1 MESDR
6 RSWWTRHWKWAAP
19 SGCLVIVLLLFGGCV
34 AQFSGVYGMV
44 KDTGA
49 YTQAIE
55 RVRSN
60 PDAVAVLGTPV
71 TTGWMLEGRVDDRGA
86 TGTADYSVPV
96 SGPRG
101 SGTLHIEARKSGGR
115 WTFREL
121 RLVPDDGP
129 PIDLRTP
136 EERTGERDE
145 TGEDDAV
152 EA

>member
-34 AQFSGVYGMV
+34 ALFSGVYGMV

-86 TGTADYSVPV
+86 TGRSVTGSIRVRSSALSRWRLAAFASV
-96 SGPRG
+96 SLGRG
-101 SGTLHIEARKSGGR
+101 H
-115 WTFREL
+115 
-121 RLVPDDGP
+121 
-129 PIDLRTP
+129 
-136 EERTGERDE
+136 
-145 TGEDDAV
+145 
-152 EA
+152 

>member
-34 AQFSGVYGMV
+34 ALFSGVYGMV
-44 KDTGA
+44 KNTGA

-55 RVRSN
+55 RVQSH
-60 PDAVAVLGTPV
+60 PAAVAALGEPI
-71 TTGWMLEGRVDDRGA
+71 TTGWMLQGHVEDHGA
-86 TGTADYSVPV
+86 TGSADYSVPV

-101 SGTLHIEARKSGGR
+101 GGTLYIEARKSAER
-115 WTFREL
+115 WTFRVL
-121 RLVPDDGP
+121 RLVPDDGA

-136 EERTGERDE
+136 QERTGEPDATAE
-145 TGEDDAV
+145 GDAV
-152 EA
+152 DA